1 MKPVFAD
8 TSYYLALV
16 NSVDPRHHRA
26 LDLAESLL
34 GRTFVTEFV
43 LMELANSLSKPP
55 DRGVFLDLLE
65 DLRSDQATTIVPASP
80 SLFQQGVDLFA
91 QRLDKG
97 WSLVDCISF
106 VVMKEHRLKDALTTD
121 HHFAQAG
128 FRALLSEG
136 GGRER

>member
-16 NSVDPRHHRA
+16 NPIDPQHERA
-26 LDLAESLL
+26 VELAESLL

-43 LMELANSLSKPP
+43 LVELGNSLSKAP

-65 DLRSDQATTIVPASP
+65 DLRSDRATTIVPASA
-80 SLFQQGVDLFA
+80 SVFQQGVTLYA
-91 QRLDKG
+91 SRPDKD

-106 VVMKEHRLKDALTTD
+106 VVMEQHHLKDALTTD
-121 HHFAQAG
+121 RHFVQAG
-128 FRALLSEG
+128 FRALLGAG
-136 GGRER
+136 GKP